1 MLRVGILGCGTIAAK
16 VADSLKGNK
25 KVVIAGVASRERN
38 KAKKFAAAHCPDAK
52 VFTGYEKL
60 AASDEIDLIY
70 ITTPNTYHYEH
81 AIMCIKEYKNILV
94 EKPFAMSKAE
104 ADSIFFEAKNRGVFV
119 AEAMWTSYTPLHKK
133 ALELIA
139 QGKIGAVKYVSANL
153 GYDIE
158 NVPRLN
164 SQVLGGGS
172 YLDLGVYTTNF
183 ALSFMGNDIKVSR
196 VFARQISSGI
206 DKDTSYCLETED
218 GSILGNFYVTMC
230 ADTDKDG
237 VVIGENGKIKFSNI
251 NNYRKIALYSPDD
264 QLIEEYV
271 DPDDYL
277 HGYVHEF
284 EACADAVRKGFIQ
297 APDMPWS
304 RTAKIAQLND
314 TIRSMM

>member
-16 VADSLKGNK
+16 IAESLKGNK
-25 KVVIAGVASRERN
+25 KAVIAGVASRERN

-60 AASDEIDLIY
+60 AASDEIDLVY
-70 ITTPNTYHYEH
+70 IATPNTYHYEH

-104 ADSIFFEAKNRGVFV
+104 ADSIFFEAKNRGIFV
-119 AEAMWTSYTPLHKK
+119 AEAMWTSYQPLHLK
-133 ALELIA
+133 ALEWIEK
-139 QGKIGAVKYVSANL
+139 GRIGAVKYVSANL
-153 GYDIE
+153 GYDIAS
-158 NVPRLN
+158 VPRLN
-164 SQVLGGGS
+164 SPVLGGGS

-196 VFARQISSGI
+196 VFARRVSSGI
-206 DKDTSYCLETED
+206 DRDTSYCLESED

-237 VVIGENGKIKFSNI
+237 VVVGERGKIKFTNI
-251 NNYRKIALYSPDD
+251 NNYRKIAIYSNDD
-264 QLIEEYV
+264 TLLEEV
-271 DPDDYL
+271 DGDKEFL
-277 HGYVHEF
+277 RGYVYEF
-284 EACADAVRKGFIQ
+284 ESCANAISKGLIQ
-297 APDMPWS
+297 APEMPWS
-304 RTAKIAQLND
+304 KTVRIAQIND

>member
-16 VADSLKGNK
+16 IAESLKGNNK
-25 KVVIAGVASRERN
+25 AVIAGVASRERN

-60 AASDEIDLIY
+60 AASDEIDLVY
-70 ITTPNTYHYEH
+70 IATPNTYHYEH

-104 ADSIFFEAKNRGVFV
+104 ADSIFFEAKNRGIFV
-119 AEAMWTSYTPLHKK
+119 AEAMWISYQPLHLK
-133 ALELIA
+133 ALEWIEK
-139 QGKIGAVKYVSANL
+139 GRIGAVKYVSANL
-153 GYDIE
+153 GYDIAS
-158 NVPRLN
+158 VPRLN
-164 SQVLGGGS
+164 SPVLGGGS

-196 VFARQISSGI
+196 VFARRVSSGI
-206 DKDTSYCLETED
+206 DRDTSYCLESED

-237 VVIGENGKIKFSNI
+237 VVVGERGKIKFTNI
-251 NNYRKIALYSPDD
+251 NNYRKIAIYSNDD
-264 QLIEEYV
+264 TLLEEV
-271 DPDDYL
+271 DGDKEFL
-277 HGYVHEF
+277 RGYVYEF
-284 EACADAVRKGFIQ
+284 ESCANAISKGLIQ
-297 APDMPWS
+297 APEMPWS
-304 RTAKIAQLND
+304 KTVRIAQIND

>member
-16 VADSLKGNK
+16 IADSLKGNK
-25 KVVIAGVASRERN
+25 KAVIAGVASRERN

-60 AASDEIDLIY
+60 AASDEIDLVY
-70 ITTPNTYHYEH
+70 IATPNTYHYEH

-104 ADSIFFEAKNRGVFV
+104 ADSIFFEAKNRGIFV
-119 AEAMWTSYTPLHKK
+119 AEAMWTSYQPLHLK
-133 ALELIA
+133 ALEWIEK
-139 QGKIGAVKYVSANL
+139 GRIGAVKYVSANL
-153 GYDIE
+153 GYDIAS
-158 NVPRLN
+158 VPRLN
-164 SQVLGGGS
+164 SPVLGGGS

-196 VFARQISSGI
+196 VFARRVSSGI
-206 DKDTSYCLETED
+206 DRDTSYCLESED

-237 VVIGENGKIKFSNI
+237 VVVGEMGKIKFTNI
-251 NNYRKIALYSPDD
+251 NNYRKIAIYSNDD
-264 QLIEEYV
+264 TLLEEV
-271 DPDDYL
+271 DGDKEFL
-277 HGYVHEF
+277 RGYVYEF
-284 EACADAVRKGFIQ
+284 ESCANAISKGLIQ
-297 APDMPWS
+297 APEMPWS
-304 RTAKIAQLND
+304 KTVRIAQIND

>member
-16 VADSLKGNK
+16 IADSLKDNK
-25 KVVIAGVASRERN
+25 KAVIAGVASRERN

-60 AASDEIDLIY
+60 AASDEIDLVY
-70 ITTPNTYHYEH
+70 IATPNTYHYEH

-119 AEAMWTSYTPLHKK
+119 AEAMWTSYQPLHLK
-133 ALELIA
+133 ALEWIEK
-139 QGKIGAVKYVSANL
+139 GRIGAVKYVSANL
-153 GYDIE
+153 GYDIAA
-158 NVPRLN
+158 VPRLN
-164 SQVLGGGS
+164 SPVLGGGS

-196 VFARQISSGI
+196 VFARRVSSGI
-206 DKDTSYCLETED
+206 DRDTSYCLESED

-237 VVIGENGKIKFSNI
+237 VVVGERGKIKFTNI
-251 NNYRKIALYSPDD
+251 NNYRKIAIYSNDD
-264 QLIEEYV
+264 TLLEEV
-271 DPDDYL
+271 DGDKEFL
-277 HGYVHEF
+277 RGYVYEF
-284 EACADAVRKGFIQ
+284 ESCADAISKGLIQ
-297 APDMPWS
+297 APEMPWLKTI
-304 RTAKIAQLND
+304 RIAQIND

>member
-16 VADSLKGNK
+16 IADSLKGNK
-25 KVVIAGVASRERN
+25 KAVIAGVASRERN

-60 AASDEIDLIY
+60 AASDEIDLVY
-70 ITTPNTYHYEH
+70 IATPNTYHYEH

-104 ADSIFFEAKNRGVFV
+104 ADSIFFEAKNRGIFV
-119 AEAMWTSYTPLHKK
+119 AEAMWTSYQPLHLK
-133 ALELIA
+133 ALEWIEK
-139 QGKIGAVKYVSANL
+139 GRIGTVKYVSANL
-153 GYDIE
+153 GYDIAS
-158 NVPRLN
+158 VPRLN
-164 SQVLGGGS
+164 SPVLGGGS

-196 VFARQISSGI
+196 VFARRVSSGI
-206 DKDTSYCLETED
+206 DRDTSYCLESED

-237 VVIGENGKIKFSNI
+237 VVVGERGKIKFTNI
-251 NNYRKIALYSPDD
+251 NNYRKIAIYSNDD
-264 QLIEEYV
+264 TLLEEV
-271 DPDDYL
+271 DGDKEFL
-277 HGYVHEF
+277 RGYVYEF
-284 EACADAVRKGFIQ
+284 ESCANAISMGLIQ
-297 APDMPWS
+297 APEMPWS
-304 RTAKIAQLND
+304 KTVRIAQIND

>member
-1 MLRVGILGCGTIAAK
+1 MLRVGILGCGNIAAK

-25 KVVIAGVASRERN
+25 SVVIAGVASRERN

-60 AASDEIDLIY
+60 AAADDIDLIY

-81 AIMCIKEYKNILV
+81 AILCIKEYKNVLI

-104 ADSIFFEAKNRGVFV
+104 ADSIFFEAKNRNVFV
-119 AEAMWTSYTPLHKK
+119 AEAMWTSYLPLHKK
-133 ALELIA
+133 ILEWINE
-139 QGKIGAVKYVSANL
+139 GRIGSVKYVSANL

-164 SQVLGGGS
+164 STVLGGGS

-183 ALSFMGNDIKVSR
+183 ALSFMGDDIRVSR
-196 VFARQISSGI
+196 VFARQLSSGI
-206 DKDTSYCLETED
+206 DKDTSYCMESED

-230 ADTDKDG
+230 ANTDKDG
-237 VVIGENGKIKFSNI
+237 VIVGEEGKIRVNDI
-251 NNYRKIALYSPDD
+251 NNYRKIALYTPDD
-264 QLIEEYV
+264 ELIEEV
-271 DPDDYL
+271 EAGEEYL
-277 HGYVHEF
+277 AGYVYEF
-284 EACADAVRKGFIQ
+284 EACGKAISKGLIQ

-304 RTAKIAQLND
+304 RTIRIAQIND

>member
-1 MLRVGILGCGTIAAK
+1 MLRVGILGCGNIAAK
-16 VADSLKGNK
+16 VADSLKGSK

-104 ADSIFFEAKNRGVFV
+104 ADSIFFEAKNRGIFV

-139 QGKIGAVKYVSANL
+139 QDKIGAVKYVSANL

-158 NVPRLN
+158 NMPRLN

-183 ALSFMGNDIKVSR
+183 ALSFMGDDIKVSR

-206 DKDTSYCLETED
+206 DKDTTYSLETED

-230 ADTDKDG
+230 ADTDRDG
-237 VVIGENGKIKFSNI
+237 VVIGEKGKIRFSNI
-251 NNYRKIALYSPDD
+251 NNYRKIALYTPDD
-264 QLIEEYV
+264 QLVEEYV

-284 EACADAVRKGFIQ
+284 EACADAVKKGLIQ

-304 RTAKIAQLND
+304 RTAKIALLND

>member
-1 MLRVGILGCGTIAAK
+1 MLKVGILGCGNIAAK
-16 VADSLKGNK
+16 VAESLKGSK
-25 KVVIAGVASRERN
+25 SVVIAGVASRERN

-60 AASDEIDLIY
+60 AAADDIDLIY

-81 AIMCIKEYKNILV
+81 AILCIKEYKNVLI
-94 EKPFAMSKAE
+94 EKPFAMSRAE

-119 AEAMWTSYTPLHKK
+119 AEAMWTSYLPLHKK
-133 ALELIA
+133 LLEWI
-139 QGKIGAVKYVSANL
+139 GEGRIGAVKYVSANL

-164 SQVLGGGS
+164 STVLGGGS

-183 ALSFMGNDIKVSR
+183 ALSFMGDDIRVSR
-196 VFARQISSGI
+196 VFARQLSSGI
-206 DKDTSYCLETED
+206 DKDTSYCLESED

-230 ADTDKDG
+230 ANTDKDG
-237 VVIGENGKIKFSNI
+237 VIVGEEGKIRVSDI
-251 NNYRKIALYSPDD
+251 NNYRKIALYTTEDE
-264 QLIEEYV
+264 LIEEMEAGE
-271 DPDDYL
+271 DYL
-277 HGYVHEF
+277 AGYVYEF
-284 EACADAVRKGFIQ
+284 EACGKAISKGLIQ

-304 RTAKIAQLND
+304 RTIRIAQIND

>member
-16 VADSLKGNK
+16 IAESLKGNK
-25 KVVIAGVASRERN
+25 KAVIAGVASRERN

-60 AASDEIDLIY
+60 AASDEIDLVY
-70 ITTPNTYHYEH
+70 IATPNTYHYEH

-104 ADSIFFEAKNRGVFV
+104 ADSIFFEAKNRGIFV
-119 AEAMWTSYTPLHKK
+119 AEAMWTSYQPLHLK
-133 ALELIA
+133 ALEWIEK
-139 QGKIGAVKYVSANL
+139 GRIGAVKYVSANL
-153 GYDIE
+153 GYDIAS
-158 NVPRLN
+158 VPRLN
-164 SQVLGGGS
+164 SPVLGGGS

-196 VFARQISSGI
+196 VFARRVSSGI
-206 DKDTSYCLETED
+206 DRDTSYCLESED

-237 VVIGENGKIKFSNI
+237 VVVGERGKIKFTNI
-251 NNYRKIALYSPDD
+251 NNYRKIAIYSNDD
-264 QLIEEYV
+264 TLLEEV
-271 DPDDYL
+271 DGDKEFL
-277 HGYVHEF
+277 RGYVYEF
-284 EACADAVRKGFIQ
+284 ESCADAISKGLIQ
-297 APDMPWS
+297 APEMPWS
-304 RTAKIAQLND
+304 KTVRIAQIND

>member
-16 VADSLKGNK
+16 IADSLKGNK
-25 KVVIAGVASRERN
+25 KAVIAGVASRERN

-60 AASDEIDLIY
+60 AASDEIDLVY
-70 ITTPNTYHYEH
+70 IATPNTYHYEH

-104 ADSIFFEAKNRGVFV
+104 ADSIFFEAKNRGIFV
-119 AEAMWTSYTPLHKK
+119 AEAMWTSYQPLHLK
-133 ALELIA
+133 ALEWIEK
-139 QGKIGAVKYVSANL
+139 GRIGAVKYVSANL
-153 GYDIE
+153 GYDIAS
-158 NVPRLN
+158 VPRLN
-164 SQVLGGGS
+164 SPVLGGGS

-196 VFARQISSGI
+196 VFARRVSSGI
-206 DKDTSYCLETED
+206 DRDTSYCLESED

-237 VVIGENGKIKFSNI
+237 VVVGERGKIKFTNI
-251 NNYRKIALYSPDD
+251 NNYRKIAIYSNDD
-264 QLIEEYV
+264 TLLEEV
-271 DPDDYL
+271 DGDKEYL
-277 HGYVHEF
+277 RGYVYEF
-284 EACADAVRKGFIQ
+284 ESCANAISKGLIQ
-297 APDMPWS
+297 APEMPWS
-304 RTAKIAQLND
+304 KTVRIAQIND

>member
-1 MLRVGILGCGTIAAK
+1 MLRVGILGCGNIAAK
-16 VADSLKGNK
+16 VADSLKGSK

-139 QGKIGAVKYVSANL
+139 QDKIGAVKYVSANL

-158 NVPRLN
+158 NMPRLN

-183 ALSFMGNDIKVSR
+183 ALSFMGDDIKVSR

-206 DKDTSYCLETED
+206 DKDTTYSLETED

-230 ADTDKDG
+230 ADTDRDG
-237 VVIGENGKIKFSNI
+237 VVIGEKGKIRFSNI
-251 NNYRKIALYSPDD
+251 NNYRKIALYTPDD
-264 QLIEEYV
+264 QLVEEYV

-284 EACADAVRKGFIQ
+284 EACADAVKKGLIQ

>member
-25 KVVIAGVASRERN
+25 NVVIEGVASRERN

-60 AASDEIDLIY
+60 AASKEIDLVY
-70 ITTPNTYHYEH
+70 IATPNTYHYEH

-104 ADSIFFEAKNRGVFV
+104 ADSIFFEAKNRNVFV
-119 AEAMWTSYTPLHKK
+119 AEAMWTSYLPLHKQI
-133 ALELIA
+133 LEWINK
-139 QGKIGAVKYVSANL
+139 GRIGAVKYVSANL
-153 GYDIE
+153 GYDIA

-183 ALSFMGNDIKVSR
+183 ALSFMGDDIKVAR
-196 VFARQISSGI
+196 VFARQLSSGI
-206 DKDTSYCLETED
+206 DRDTTYSMESED

-237 VVIGENGKIKFSNI
+237 VIVGERGKIKITNI
-251 NNYRKIALYSPDD
+251 NNYRKIELFSKDDALLEQIDA
-264 QLIEEYV
+264 EK
-271 DPDDYL
+271 DYNR
-277 HGYVHEF
+277 GYVYEF
-284 EACADAVRKGFIQ
+284 ESCAKAIAKGFIQ

-304 RTAKIAQLND
+304 RTVRIAQIND

>member
-16 VADSLKGNK
+16 IADSLKGNK
-25 KVVIAGVASRERN
+25 KAVIAGVASRERN

-60 AASDEIDLIY
+60 AASDEIDLVY
-70 ITTPNTYHYEH
+70 IATPNTYHYEH

-119 AEAMWTSYTPLHKK
+119 AEAMWTSYQPLHLK
-133 ALELIA
+133 ALEWIEK
-139 QGKIGAVKYVSANL
+139 GRIGAVKYVSANL
-153 GYDIE
+153 GYDIAS
-158 NVPRLN
+158 VPRLN
-164 SQVLGGGS
+164 SPVLGGGS

-196 VFARQISSGI
+196 VFARRVSSGI
-206 DKDTSYCLETED
+206 DRDTSYCLESED

-237 VVIGENGKIKFSNI
+237 VVVGERGKIKFTNI
-251 NNYRKIALYSPDD
+251 NNYRKIAIYSNDD
-264 QLIEEYV
+264 TLLEEV
-271 DPDDYL
+271 DGDKEFL
-277 HGYVHEF
+277 RGYVYEF
-284 EACADAVRKGFIQ
+284 ESCANAISKGLIQ
-297 APDMPWS
+297 APEMPWS
-304 RTAKIAQLND
+304 KTIRIAQIND

>member
-1 MLRVGILGCGTIAAK
+1 MLRVGILGCGNIATK

-81 AIMCIKEYKNILV
+81 AIMCIKEYKNILI
-94 EKPFAMSKAE
+94 EKPFTMSKAE

-119 AEAMWTSYTPLHKK
+119 AEAMWTSYTPLHKR

-139 QGKIGAVKYVSANL
+139 QGKIGAVKYVTANL

-206 DKDTSYCLETED
+206 DKDTTYSLETED

-284 EACADAVRKGFIQ
+284 EACAEAVRKGLIQ

>member
-16 VADSLKGNK
+16 IADSLKGNK
-25 KVVIAGVASRERN
+25 KAVIAGVASRERN

-60 AASDEIDLIY
+60 AASDEIDLVY
-70 ITTPNTYHYEH
+70 IATPNTYHYEH

-119 AEAMWTSYTPLHKK
+119 AEAMWTSYQPLHLK
-133 ALELIA
+133 ALEWIEK
-139 QGKIGAVKYVSANL
+139 GRIGAVKYVSANL
-153 GYDIE
+153 GYDIAS
-158 NVPRLN
+158 VPRLN
-164 SQVLGGGS
+164 SPVLGGGS

-196 VFARQISSGI
+196 VFARRVSSGI
-206 DKDTSYCLETED
+206 DRDTSYCLESED

-237 VVIGENGKIKFSNI
+237 VVVGERGKIKFTNI
-251 NNYRKIALYSPDD
+251 NNYRKIAIYSNDD
-264 QLIEEYV
+264 TLLEEV
-271 DPDDYL
+271 DGDKEFL
-277 HGYVHEF
+277 RGYV
-284 EACADAVRKGFIQ
+284 
-297 APDMPWS
+297 
-304 RTAKIAQLND
+304 
-314 TIRSMM
+314 

>member
-1 MLRVGILGCGTIAAK
+1 MLRVGILGCGNIAAK

-81 AIMCIKEYKNILV
+81 AIMCIKEYKNILI
-94 EKPFAMSKAE
+94 EKPFTMSKAE

-119 AEAMWTSYTPLHKK
+119 AEAMWTSYTPLHKR

-139 QGKIGAVKYVSANL
+139 QGKIGAVKYVTANL

-206 DKDTSYCLETED
+206 DKDTTYSLETED

-284 EACADAVRKGFIQ
+284 EACAEAVRKGLIQ